1 MPNLGAMKCI
11 EIKLWE
17 VVGIGI
23 IIALSQTM
31 ALWWRDGRITT
42 AQVSRPVAAVTI
54 ATTTSH
60 AAGKKSKPGASSAAS
75 YGRHT
80 GFNPTHPWLP

>member
-1 MPNLGAMKCI
+1 MKCI

-23 IIALSQTM
+23 IIALSQIM
-31 ALWWRDGRITT
+31 ALGWRDGRITT
-42 AQVSRPVAAVTI
+42 AEVSRPSAAVTI
-54 ATTTSH
+54 AATSH
-60 AAGKKSKPGASSAAS
+60 AGGKKSKPGASSGAS

>member
-1 MPNLGAMKCI
+1 MKCI
-11 EIKLWE
+11 EIKWRE

-23 IIALSQTM
+23 IIVLSHTM
-31 ALWWRDGRITT
+31 ALAWRDGRIIA
-42 AQVSRPVAAVTI
+42 AQVSRPIAAVTI
-54 ATTTSH
+54 AKTTSH
-60 AAGKKSKPGASSAAS
+60 AAGKESKPGASSAAS